1 MNAIGIYGGSFDPI
15 HNGHLTFARTLRDC
29 FALPQV
35 RLIPTGLP
43 PHRPA
48 TRVSPR
54 QRYDWVVQAIAGEPA
69 LVADDREIRRQG
81 YCYTVDTLQ
90 ELQGEHP
97 DALLVWL
104 IGGDSL
110 AQLASWHSWR
120 TLLALGHLVV
130 AARPG
135 YDLAALPVE
144 IAEEFAKR
152 QVSSTPE
159 ALARGK
165 ISLLPSPLLTVSST
179 LLREKLVRG
188 DDVSA
193 LTPVADAVMQS
204 GLYRFMK
211 GHTE

>member
-1 MNAIGIYGGSFDPI
+1 MNALGIYGGSFDPI
-15 HNGHLTFARTLRDC
+15 HHGHLTLARTLRDC

-43 PHRPA
+43 PHRA
-48 TRVSPR
+48 VSRVSPA
-54 QRYDWVVQAIAGEPA
+54 QRLAWVQQAVAGDPGLA
-69 LVADDREIRRQG
+69 ADDREVRRNG
-81 YCYTVDTLQ
+81 YCYTVETLQ
-90 ELQGEHP
+90 EIQREQP

-110 AQLASWHSWR
+110 MQLDRWRDWH
-120 TLLALGHLVV
+120 TLLELGHLVV

-152 QVSSTPE
+152 HVSATPQ

-179 LLREKLVRG
+179 ELREKLVRG
-188 DDVSA
+188 EDVSA
-193 LTPVADAVMQS
+193 LTPVADAVTQS
-204 GLYRFMK
+204 GLYRF
-211 GHTE
+211 